1 MLFLL
6 GIQLFFDCLFD
17 LGFRTERWSVAGRE
31 RKKTGY
37 IPIEVSGRKRV
48 FSPLRE
54 TYWYRVA
61 SCCFFEAFSYV
72 LFVCMIWGSGLT
84 LESVAGR
91 ERKKPV
97 TF

>member
-1 MLFLL
+1 MVK
-6 GIQLFFDCLFD
+6 
-17 LGFRTERWSVAGRE
+17 FRSKYVSVRN
-31 RKKTGY
+31 
-37 IPIEVSGRKRV
+37 RV

-61 SCCFFEAFSYV
+61 SCFFFEAFSYV